1 MVRRHRRGIQFWQEF
16 REFALKGNVIDL
28 AIAVVIGGAFGRIV
42 NSLVEDLVMPLINPL
57 IPGGDW
63 RTLQVGPGIQ
73 IGNFL
78 GNILDFMVIALAL
91 FLIIRLILRKG
102 PAAPPPPAPTR
113 ECPYCLET
121 LPLQA
126 SRCRAC
132 TSELPPLE
140 SP

>member
-1 MVRRHRRGIQFWQEF
+1 MVRRSRRGMQFWQEF
-16 REFALKGNVIDL
+16 RDFALKGNIMDL

-63 RTLQVGPGIQ
+63 RTLELGPGVK

-78 GNILDFMVIALAL
+78 GSVLDFLVIALAL
-91 FLIIRLILRKG
+91 FLAIRFILRKG
-102 PAAPPPPAPTR
+102 PANPPPAPTR
-113 ECPYCLET
+113 ECPYCLEV
-121 LPLQA
+121 LPIQA

-132 TSELPPLE
+132 TSELPPVE
-140 SP
+140 VP